1 MPLTTEQAL
10 AYLDQ
15 KLGKVDPEVIRPLKA
30 YTWTRDL
37 PIANDLDRVTDS
49 IIMRT
54 IKGFAQ
60 GNGKIQG
67 KSWIGRDANDLK
79 GVGLDMSAK
88 GIRIFTGGREASW
101 TSMQLERARAS
112 DDIGLDTE
120 QVNIINEVFQDEAQ
134 SVGYLG
140 DADNKI
146 EGLLNSSQIKTVTGS
161 GLLEAETIDPDKV
174 TAAIDDY
181 MIQAA
186 NLTDGVVTP
195 SVLLVSPDTYAKLFK
210 TKRDTSDKSS
220 VLKYVTS
227 ESYAYTRNGSFAVYS
242 LKELTGAG
250 KSKKDRAVLY
260 TPAQQYLKYSV
271 MPIWREKT
279 YDRGLEYCAAYLWR
293 IAELQ
298 IRRPETL
305 MYIDNL

>member
-10 AYLDQ
+10 AYLDH
-15 KLGKVDPEVIRPLKA
+15 KLGKVDSEVIRPLKS

-37 PIANDLDRVTDS
+37 PVANDLDRVTDS

-60 GNGKIQG
+60 GNGKVKG
-67 KSWIGRDANDLK
+67 KSWIGRGSNDLK

-88 GIRIFTGGREASW
+88 GVRIFTGGREASW
-101 TSMQLERARAS
+101 TSLQLERARAS
-112 DDIGLDTE
+112 DDIALDTE

-146 EGLLNSSQIKTVTGS
+146 EGLVNSSQIKTVTGS
-161 GLLEAETIDPDKV
+161 GLLAADTIDADKV
-174 TAAIDDY
+174 TAAIDNY
-181 MIQAA
+181 MIQASD
-186 NLTDGVVTP
+186 LTDGVVTP
-195 SVLLVSPDTYAKLFK
+195 SVMLVSPDHYAKLFK

-220 VLKYVTS
+220 VLKYVVT
-227 ESYAYTRNGSFAVYS
+227 ESYAYTQNGSFNVFS
-242 LKELTGAG
+242 VKELSGAG
-250 KSKKDRAVLY
+250 KSKKDRTVFY
-260 TPAQQYLKYSV
+260 TPNLQYLKYSV
-271 MPIWREKT
+271 MPLWREKT

-298 IRRPETL
+298 IRRPETVL
-305 MYIDNL
+305 YIDDL